1 MTFDSRTW
9 QQEPLCPNPRLLV
22 GHRRNGLVPG
32 KRFHQC
38 HSQNEG
44 RGQGKPHSLVP
55 TERFLETWKTV
66 PEIRTCKTCSWE
78 PCLGTCSWE
87 PLLGNLLGTLLGNLF
102 LRTLLGTSCWE
113 PLLGNL
119 FLVTLL
125 GTSSWEPCLGTLL
138 RNLAWEPVPGN
149 LFLGTLLGNLF
160 LGTLLGGTSWE
171 PCLGTCSWE
180 PCLGNCSEPG
190 NPCLGF
196 PWKRRPLPGNL
207 VPNLARCG
215 FGCSDLLRDLYY
227 G

>member
-119 FLVTLL
+119 FLVTLPGNL
-125 GTSSWEPCLGTLL
+125 AGNLFLGTLL

-149 LFLGTLLGNLF
+149 LAWETVPNLGTLAWDSLGRGDPFLGTWF
-160 LGTLLGGTSWE
+160 PTLRGADLAAQ
-171 PCLGTCSWE
+171 TCSGTFTMADE
-180 PCLGNCSEPG
+180 YCAVSFL
-190 NPCLGF
+190 
-196 PWKRRPLPGNL
+196 L
-207 VPNLARCG
+207 VSRW
-215 FGCSDLLRDLYY
+215 
-227 G
+227 